1 MYYSSFTIK
10 NQIFA
15 YVKDGFEFIII
26 QTRLFDFILFLYS
39 YLLQL
44 LLQSNAGL
52 IA

>member
-1 MYYSSFTIK
+1 MYYSSFTLK

-15 YVKDGFEFIII
+15 YEKDGFVFIII
-26 QTRLFDFILFLYS
+26 QTRPFDFILFLYS

-44 LLQSNAGL
+44 LLQSKAGF